1 MDKSYWSEALRQRVG
16 RRRALTATG
25 AFGAGAAFVA
35 ACGGGDSGSGGKS
48 GSSLVAQPRETTS
61 QVKRGGIM
69 KDRAFADPSSLD
81 ILTPNNPITPWTND
95 VYNSLVQFEPGYLKP
110 SENKIMNDLAE
121 SWETS
126 ADGLAI
132 TLKIRQG
139 VKFHNKPPVNNRTL
153 DMDDVLFS
161 WQRFSTRSAGRV
173 NLVNSVNPDAPVLSL
188 TATDSRT
195 VVIKL
200 KEPLVYALNL
210 FVPAGASGVYIV
222 PKETDTSLDIR
233 RDMLGTGPW
242 YLDEYKPSVGVRLKR
257 HADFWDKDW
266 ALVDQIDMPILS
278 EYTAAL
284 SQFKAGNTYGSVS
297 TNTAIRQEDVLF
309 VKKED
314 PRVLLYQGDFATQ
327 AGFVQN
333 FGWLPEGRS
342 PFVDERVRQAVS
354 MAIDRDL
361 FIDTVSNVAPFRA
374 EGLPVETRW
383 NSHLNATTEGWW
395 LDPKGKDFGPNAKYF
410 KLDVAEAKKLLAA
423 AGFPNGFETKST
435 IPGIE
440 YPPGKYGE
448 IIDGMVAEIGIK
460 TKLNQVDY
468 LTDYVPN
475 FRDGKGKYEGW
486 SYTST
491 QGGQSGNHAI
501 GLLGIRF
508 WSKGGGAFT
517 GFSTNGK
524 NDQSGDAQLNAMFE
538 KVRVEP
544 DVARQKAQVN
554 DIQRYL
560 AKANY
565 GLNAPGVAS
574 LFLLAWPALQ
584 NFGVWQGARTHYRY
598 WIDDTKPP
606 FKKA

>member
-1 MDKSYWSEALRQRVG
+1 MQANYWSQIAAQRLN
-16 RRRALTATG
+16 RRRAIAVTG
-25 AFGAGAAFVA
+25 GGALAAGLLA
-35 ACGGGDSGSGGKS
+35 ACGGGDSDDRPTGSGI
-48 GSSLVAQPRETTS
+48 VAEPSDTTK
-61 QVKRGGIM
+61 QAKRGGVM
-69 KDRAFADPSSLD
+69 KDRGFADPSSLD
-81 ILTPNNPITPWTND
+81 ILTPNNPITPWAND
-95 VYNSLVQFEPGYLKP
+95 VYNSLVQFEPGFLKP
-110 SENKIMNDLAE
+110 SENAIMNDLAE

-126 ADGLAI
+126 ADGLTV

-153 DMDDVLFS
+153 DIDDVLFS
-161 WQRFSTRSAGRV
+161 WQRFATRAGGRV
-173 NLVNSVNPDAPVLSL
+173 NLVNSINPDAPVLSL
-188 TATDSRT
+188 TATDART

-222 PKETDTSLDIR
+222 PKEAESGLDLR

-242 YLDEYKPSVGVRLKR
+242 YLDEYTPSVGVRLKR
-257 HADFWDKDW
+257 FADFWDKDW
-266 ALVDQIDMPILS
+266 ALVDQIDMPILG

-284 SQFKAGNTYGSVS
+284 SQFKAGNTYGSIS

-314 PRVLLYQGDFATQ
+314 PRVSLYQGDLATQ
-327 AGFVQN
+327 AGAVQN

-361 FIDTVSNVAPFRA
+361 FIDTVSNVDPFRS

-383 NSHLNATTEGWW
+383 NTHLNATTDGWW

-410 KLDVAEAKKLLAA
+410 KLDIAEAKKLMAA
-423 AGFPNGFETKST
+423 AGYANGFETKST
-435 IPGIE
+435 MPGIE

-448 IIDGMVAEIGIK
+448 VIDGMVAEIGIK
-460 TKLNQVDY
+460 TKINQVDY

-475 FRDGKGKYEGW
+475 FRDGHGQYEGW
-486 SYTST
+486 SFSST

-501 GLLGIRF
+501 GLLAIRF

-517 GFSTNGK
+517 GFSTNGR
-524 NDQSGDAQLNAMFE
+524 NDQSGDPQLNAMFE

-544 DVARQKAQVN
+544 DVERQKAQVN

-574 LFLLAWPALQ
+574 LFLLAWPALM
-584 NFGVWQGARTHYRY
+584 NFRVWQGGRTHYRY

-606 FKKA
+606 FKSA

>member
-1 MDKSYWSEALRQRVG
+1 MDTGYWESTLARRVG
-16 RRRALTATG
+16 RRRALAATG
-25 AFGAGAAFVA
+25 GLGLGAAFLA
-35 ACGGGDSGSGGKS
+35 ACGGGTSGEGGDS
-48 GSSLVAQPRETTS
+48 GSSLVAEPADTTK
-61 QVKRGGIM
+61 QAKRGGIM

-95 VYNSLVQFEPGYLKP
+95 VYNSLVQFEPGYLMP
-110 SENKIMNDLAE
+110 TENAIMNDLAE

-126 ADGLAI
+126 ADGLTI
-132 TLKIRQG
+132 TMKIRQG
-139 VKFHNKPPVNNRTL
+139 VRFHNKPPVNNRTL
-153 DMDDVLFS
+153 DMDDILFS
-161 WQRFSTRSAGRV
+161 WQRFSTRAGGRV
-173 NLVNSVNPDAPVLSL
+173 NLVNSINPDAPVLSL
-188 TATDSRT
+188 AATDART
-195 VVIKL
+195 VVLKL

-222 PKETDTSLDIR
+222 PKEADSALDLR
-233 RDMLGTGPW
+233 RDQLGTGPW
-242 YLDEYKPSVGVRLKR
+242 YLDEYTPSVGVRLKR
-257 HADFWDKDW
+257 HADFWDKDY
-266 ALVDQIDMPILS
+266 ALVDQIEMPILS

-314 PRVLLYQGDFATQ
+314 PRVSLYQGDFATQ

-333 FGWLPEGRS
+333 FGWHPEGKS
-342 PFVDERVRQAVS
+342 PFMDERVRQAVS

-410 KLDVAEAKKLLAA
+410 KLDIAEAKKLMAA

-460 TKLNQVDY
+460 T
-468 LTDYVPN
+468 T
-475 FRDGKGKYEGW
+475 
-486 SYTST
+486 
-491 QGGQSGNHAI
+491 I
-501 GLLGIRF
+501 
-508 WSKGGGAFT
+508 
-517 GFSTNGK
+517 
-524 NDQSGDAQLNAMFE
+524 
-538 KVRVEP
+538 
-544 DVARQKAQVN
+544 
-554 DIQRYL
+554 
-560 AKANY
+560 
-565 GLNAPGVAS
+565 
-574 LFLLAWPALQ
+574 
-584 NFGVWQGARTHYRY
+584 
-598 WIDDTKPP
+598 
-606 FKKA
+606 